1 MTAREQRAALI
12 ASIRKSFPD
21 AKVECSDLPWLS
33 VPTTAGMDEPLKG
46 IFSALCRHR
55 GHNAFATAGR
65 RLVCDIVIPSKRL
78 IVEYDERQH
87 FTKPRAIALRLYPQA
102 TAIGFDAAEWIA
114 HCDRIAA
121 IDNDPPYRDEQRAF
135 YDSVRDIL
143 AAANGYRVVR
153 LKHGAFDWGKPNA
166 REEILRKLSVRPTAT
181 EFQRPRFATV
191 CIEGQPAQQYR
202 THTTRL
208 ALLKAIVCKIDQRWE
223 KLEAVAFPGGFLRL
237 DRTIGELPYDERVE
251 ALHTAGFVDPIK
263 SAMKRLTRSPA
274 SVLVFGVDGP
284 TYPNGNGGDQL
295 CVAANRTGIIGISRK
310 IFPTQA
316 ESDGLL
322 CFDADFHDPHR
333 VVELAGGR
341 NATLSACYDMFG
353 VAERG
358 DLNGTRA
365 RYIRR
370 IGVYEDQLER
380 RTEGFN
386 TRLVDDLAPF
396 ERVLA
401 NQNVTVGIAAI
412 HYFHAH
418 NTAFWQ
424 RHGIAPCSAAL
435 GSGFAIGA
443 AHFKELPRNPNSST
457 LAAAGVPPHAL
468 ADRRYRQAHSWTPAC
483 HFPFNSEDGS
493 ALVRLFC

>member
-1 MTAREQRAALI
+1 MTAQEQRAALI

-33 VPTTAGMDEPLKG
+33 VPTTAGMVEPLKT

-65 RLVCDIVIPSKRL
+65 RLVCDIIIPSQRL

-102 TAIGFDAAEWIA
+102 TAIGFDAAEWIE

-143 AAANGYRVVR
+143 AGANGYRVVR
-153 LKHGAFDWGKPNA
+153 LKHGTFDWRSVNA
-166 REEILRKLSVRPTAT
+166 DEELLRQISVRPNAAN
-181 EFQRPRFATV
+181 QAKPRFATA
-191 CIEGQPAQQYR
+191 CIKGAPARQFR
-202 THTTRL
+202 AHTKRL
-208 ALLKAIVCKIDQRWE
+208 ALLTAVACEIDKRWE
-223 KLEAVAFPGGFLRL
+223 KLDAVAFPGGFLRL
-237 DRTIGELPYDERVE
+237 DRTIGMLPYGERVE

-322 CFDADFHDPHR
+322 CLDADFRDPHR

-341 NATLSACYDMFG
+341 RVALSACYDMFG

-380 RTEGFN
+380 GTEGFN
-386 TRLVDDLAPF
+386 TRLTNDLASF
-396 ERVLA
+396 EHVLA

-424 RHGIAPCSAAL
+424 RHGIGPCSAAL
-435 GSGFAIGA
+435 RSGFAIGA
-443 AHFKELPRNPNSST
+443 AHFKELPRNANSST
-457 LAAAGVPPHAL
+457 LAAAGVPAHAL
-468 ADRRYRQAHSWTPAC
+468 ADRRYRQAHSWTPAD